1 MNTFSSWSQSET
13 ITSRL
18 AAVLAVL
25 VLASLPAV
33 AKASP
38 DIHLDLFGATE
49 VTQLSEHQ
57 MSETRGEFFQ
67 NSYSWIIVPPYPIP
81 IPTPPVVPCCYG
93 SSDLGFSSS
102 PGLNFEGGNGGGSSS
117 GSGSG
122 LWNRNLNSLG
132 F

>member
-1 MNTFSSWSQSET
+1 MNTFSSWSQPET

-38 DIHLDLFGATE
+38 DIHLDLFSGAE
-49 VTQLSEHQ
+49 VEPLSSLQMAETQGQWQS
-57 MSETRGEFFQ
+57 G
-67 NSYSWIIVPPYPIP
+67 
-81 IPTPPVVPCCYG
+81 
-93 SSDLGFSSS
+93 SDLWEVRESYGDQTLTLIQLGHILPFDFWITLLNS
-102 PGLNFEGGNGGGSSS
+102 PGHNPFVQPWPPADPLCISAACLGNV
-117 GSGSG
+117 
-122 LWNRNLNSLG
+122 G